1 MEKMTLWMGWL
12 MCGACVV
19 VAASEGK
26 RGARVSSARLTRGAK
41 VAATAGELRAHGRRW
56 AASWAARTSGECG
69 CGWAA
74 ARWRAEKPSRPGL
87 RGLLLFLFPFFFS
100 YPLFEFKF
108 GLEFEFKTE
117 VTYSLEFREFC
128 LIITLWVITLMEL
141 LNIA

>member
-1 MEKMTLWMGWL
+1 MDG
-12 MCGACVV
+12 
-19 VAASEGK
+19 VADVRGPRGSGCERRKERRAGEQRAVDAWGQGGSDCWRAE
-26 RGARVSSARLTRGAK
+26 GARATLGRKLGHARGP
-41 VAATAGELRAHGRRW
+41 
-56 AASWAARTSGECG
+56 GECG
-69 CGWAA
+69 CGWAGWAA
-74 ARWRAEKPSRPGL
+74 ARWRAEKSSRPGL

-128 LIITLWVITLMEL
+128 LIITLWFITLMEL